1 MISYC
6 LYCRKRSGLKGVD
19 DVRVSPAD
27 VKDILMSVVDELS
40 TDRVAEVLE
49 FALFM
54 KARQAQQRSGCE
66 PVQRLEDLWDDFW
79 PEDES
84 VDDFI
89 SAVRR
94 WRREDKEIIGT
105 ISRDR

>member
-1 MISYC
+1 MMAI
-6 LYCRKRSGLKGVD
+6 
-19 DVRVSPAD
+19 RVSPSN
-27 VKDILMSVVDELS
+27 VKDALMSVVDELS
-40 TDRVAEVLE
+40 VDRMVEVLE

-54 KARQAQQRSGCE
+54 KARQAQQRYGCE
-66 PVQRLEDLWDDFW
+66 PVQRLEDLWGNFW

-94 WRREDKEIIGT
+94 WRREDVTLHKDL
-105 ISRDR
+105 R

>member
-1 MISYC
+1 M
-6 LYCRKRSGLKGVD
+6 VT
-19 DVRVSPAD
+19 RVSPSN
-27 VKDILMSVVDELS
+27 VKDALMNVVDELS
-40 TDRVAEVLE
+40 VDRMVEVLE

-66 PVQRLEDLWDDFW
+66 PVQRLEDLWGDFW
-79 PEDES
+79 PKDGS

-94 WRREDKEIIGT
+94 WRREGVTLHKDL
-105 ISRDR
+105 R

>member
-1 MISYC
+1 MI
-6 LYCRKRSGLKGVD
+6 GA
-19 DVRVSPAD
+19 SPAN
-27 VKDILMSVVDELS
+27 VKDELVQVVDELS
-40 TDRVAEVLE
+40 TERVAAVLE

-54 KARQAQQRSGCE
+54 KMRQAQQRSAGLAE
-66 PVQRLEDLWDDFW
+66 PVQRLEDLWGDFW

-94 WRREDKEIIGT
+94 WRREDVALHKDL
-105 ISRDR
+105 R

>member
-1 MISYC
+1 MAT
-6 LYCRKRSGLKGVD
+6 
-19 DVRVSPAD
+19 RVSPSN
-27 VKDILMSVVDELS
+27 VKDTLMSVVDELS
-40 TDRVAEVLE
+40 VDRMVEVLE

-66 PVQRLEDLWDDFW
+66 PAQRLEDLWGDFW

-94 WRREDKEIIGT
+94 WRREDVTLHKDL
-105 ISRDR
+105 R